1 MAGAVNGIVVLK
13 PCQCGPIDQK
23 TYPHNHENLRGMVDV
38 YGEWILL
45 LSIALLMLSLSL
57 CYAVYRSDYA
67 RICHPKGNADGTHGQ
82 DVEAIIGGSLTRKE
96 HLDV

>member
-1 MAGAVNGIVVLK
+1 MKIYAEWL
-13 PCQCGPIDQK
+13 
-23 TYPHNHENLRGMVDV
+23 TYMVSGSCS
-38 YGEWILL
+38 Y
-45 LSIALLMLSLSL
+45 LSISKPNIIILYFSISKLGLLMLSLGL
-57 CYAVYRSDYA
+57 CYGVYRSDYA